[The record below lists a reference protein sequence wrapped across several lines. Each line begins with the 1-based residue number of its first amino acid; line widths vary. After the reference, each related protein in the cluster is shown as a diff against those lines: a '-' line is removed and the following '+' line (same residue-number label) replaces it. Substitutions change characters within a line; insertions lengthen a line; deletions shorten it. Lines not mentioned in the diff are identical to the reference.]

1 MTLHDHNAQR
11 VPCNTGLCTLR
22 SLSSMSNTFGLSLLR
37 CAAGD
42 PKPSSELKDVNDAAL
57 VSMCI
62 LSKSYS
68 DTLREDS
75 SRRKPRLLPLQ
86 QHMHMCT
93 VSSNVHQESC

>member
-1 MTLHDHNAQR
+1 MFSQQYAAEDFLCFCAISGTTLHDHSAHGVQCS
-11 VPCNTGLCTLR
+11 VTPFCTLR

-62 LSKSYS
+62 LSKSY
-68 DTLREDS
+68 
-75 SRRKPRLLPLQ
+75 
-86 QHMHMCT
+86 
-93 VSSNVHQESC
+93 